1 MVKVIYTGSQPE
13 VEILFRY
20 GTIKAKKGK
29 PIEITEE
36 EYKDIEHSPVF
47 ELFEKK
53 VAINSQQKR
62 GEKQ

>member
-29 PIEITEE
+29 PIEITAE
-36 EYKDIEHSPVF
+36 EYKDIEHSPIF
-47 ELFEKK
+47 ELFDKIEVTTLK
-53 VAINSQQKR
+53 QKR
-62 GEKQ
+62 GDK

>member
-13 VEILFRY
+13 VEILFRF

-36 EYKDIEHSPVF
+36 EYKDIEQSPVF
-47 ELFEKK
+47 ELFDKK
-53 VAINSQQKR
+53 ETTILKQKR
-62 GEKQ
+62 GDK